1 MKAYNNAKHWLCVSS
16 ICMRWVK
23 KEKTTNLL
31 SFPLLNDDVLQAV
44 KDRVDPAATAIVG
57 TKGRGTRQAP
67 FIYR

>member
-23 KEKTTNLL
+23 KEKTTTLL

-44 KDRVDPAATAIVG
+44 KDHVDPAAIVG
-57 TKGRGTRQAP
+57 TKGRGTRLAP
-67 FIYR
+67 FVYK